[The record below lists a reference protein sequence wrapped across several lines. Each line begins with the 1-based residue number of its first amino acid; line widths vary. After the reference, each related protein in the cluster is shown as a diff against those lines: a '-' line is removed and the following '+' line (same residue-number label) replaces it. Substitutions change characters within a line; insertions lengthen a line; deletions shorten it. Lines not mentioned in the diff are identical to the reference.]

1 MNGKNLAIFLAVLL
15 PSLSTAQAPHDYQ
28 CALDD
33 LQRRV
38 VIFYETGVTVP
49 CEVHYFKDTEAP
61 GETQVLWRALNEA
74 GYCERM
80 ADNFVGKL
88 RDLGWSCEQGSGTTA
103 EAAATEPAAT
113 EEPEATSPDGDDTG
127 ALIPAEESE
136 SDEE

>member
-1 MNGKNLAIFLAVLL
+1 MNDKILVLFVATLL
-15 PSLSTAQAPHDYQ
+15 PSLAIAQEPHDYQ
-28 CALDD
+28 CTFGD

-80 ADNFVGKL
+80 AENFVAKL
-88 RDLGWSCEQGSGTTA
+88 VDLDWSCGPAGDNGG
-103 EAAATEPAAT
+103 EAAVPEELDDVVDSDDTDALTPAENTEPT
-113 EEPEATSPDGDDTG
+113 EE
-127 ALIPAEESE
+127 
-136 SDEE
+136 